1 MENGIMSKPS
11 SLQSRRPAGAFTLIE
26 LLVVIAII
34 GILSALL
41 LPVLSKTKNRASQ
54 VTDLNNLK
62 QQTTALNLY
71 ATDDGDII
79 PWPNWDNGESDRAG
93 WLYKADLTAFPPAE
107 FKVETGLFWS
117 ILHNPKLYVC
127 PMDDPGSATFGD
139 RPQQIS
145 SYAMN
150 GAVVGYP
157 SYPVDFTITPVKLQQ
172 MRADDCAFW
181 ETDERSPSFFNDGAN
196 NPSEGVSARHFQGA
210 IQGTFGGAVSYVKL
224 NDWYDAVNDSNRNR
238 LWCYPGSPDGR

>member
-1 MENGIMSKPS
+1 MPKLNSFKPDKPI
-11 SLQSRRPAGAFTLIE
+11 RGFTLIE

-34 GILSALL
+34 GILAAML
-41 LPVLSKTKNRASQ
+41 LPALSGAKNRASQ
-54 VTDLNNLK
+54 VTDINNLK

-71 ATDDGDII
+71 ATDDGDIL
-79 PWPNWDNGESDRAG
+79 PWPNWDGGESDRPG
-93 WLYKADLTAFPPAE
+93 WLYKADLSLLPPAE
-107 FKVETGLFWS
+107 FKVETGLFWTF
-117 ILHNPKLYVC
+117 LHNPSLYLC
-127 PMDDPGSATFGD
+127 PMDDPTSPSFGE

-172 MRADDCAFW
+172 MHADDCAFW
-181 ETDERSPSFFNDGAN
+181 ETDETHPGYFNDGAN
-196 NPSEGVSARHFQGA
+196 NPSEGVSSRHFQGA
-210 IQGTFGGAVSYVKL
+210 IQGTFGGSVSYIKL
-224 NDWYDAVNDSNRNR
+224 KEWNGYVNDTNRNR

>member
-1 MENGIMSKPS
+1 MPKSGSFEAKHRVRG
-11 SLQSRRPAGAFTLIE
+11 FTLIE

-34 GILSALL
+34 SILAAML
-41 LPVLSKTKNRASQ
+41 LPVLSKAKNRASQ

-62 QQTTALNLY
+62 QQTIALNVY
-71 ATDDGDII
+71 AADDGDIL
-79 PWPNWDNGESDRAG
+79 PWPNWDNGGSDRAG
-93 WLYKADLTAFPPAE
+93 WLYKADLTAVPPAE

-117 ILHNPKLYVC
+117 TMHNPQLYLC
-127 PMDDPGSATFGD
+127 PMDDPESAAFGE

-150 GAVVGYP
+150 GAVVGYNRALE
-157 SYPVDFTITPVKLQQ
+157 TPVKLQL

-181 ETDERSPSFFNDGAN
+181 ETDETQPGYFNDGAN
-196 NPSEGVSARHFQGA
+196 YPEEGVSARHFQGA

-224 NDWYDAVNDSNRNR
+224 KDWYGDVNDTNRNR